1 MSTHALLLVGSAKPS
16 GTSTSEALGSYLM
29 HRLGERGLVTTTQF
43 VSRSARGDRISPL
56 LHDLDRADLLVLA
69 APIYVD
75 ALPYLVTRALER
87 FAEHRARQERPRHTR
102 LAVLLNCGFP
112 EVAHCDTA
120 RGICHSFA
128 RHAGLQWAGA
138 LAMGGGGVINGRPLE
153 AAGAA
158 GRHAR
163 VALDLAA
170 EALLHDRDI
179 PRQAVELMARP
190 AIPGR
195 LYTAMASVEWLRA
208 ARRNRVLTQLGDR
221 PFAQLP

>member
-29 HRLGERGLVTTTQF
+29 HRLGERGLVTTTRF
-43 VSRSARGDRISPL
+43 VSRSAREGRISPL

-69 APIYVD
+69 APVYVD

-87 FAEHRARQERPRHTR
+87 IAEHRTQPGSRRHTR

-112 EVAHCDTA
+112 EVAHCETA
-120 RGICHSFA
+120 RGICQSFA

-138 LAMGGGGVINGRPLE
+138 LAMGGGGVINGRALE

-163 VALDLAA
+163 AALDLAA
-170 EALLHDRDI
+170 EALVHDRDI
-179 PRQAVELMARP
+179 PQHAVELMARP
-190 AIPGR
+190 AIPDR
-195 LYTAMASVEWLRA
+195 LYTAVASVEWLRA
-208 ARRNRVLTQLGDR
+208 ARRNRALTRLGER
-221 PFAQLP
+221 PFARLP

>member
-1 MSTHALLLVGSAKPS
+1 MSTQALLLVGSARPS

-29 HRLGERGLVTTTQF
+29 HRLGERGVATTTRF
-43 VSRSARGDRISPL
+43 GSRSARGDRISPL

-87 FAEHRARQERPRHTR
+87 IAEHRARQERPRHTR

-195 LYTAMASVEWLRA
+195 LYTALVDVEWLRA
-208 ARRNRVLTQLGDR
+208 ARRNRALTRLGDR
-221 PFAQLP
+221 PFARLP